1 MRQAG
6 KISSCPFRTFP
17 FYVQDINY
25 RTINKT
31 KKNAFTRDRK
41 AHQNVQPG
49 PSSAPPW
56 EKQKR
61 FQVKK
66 QKEKDSV
73 AKGAPSFAN
82 EPMDELLIGADRWV
96 L

>member
-1 MRQAG
+1 MQQAG
-6 KISSCPFRTFP
+6 KISLCPFRTFP

-31 KKNAFTRDRK
+31 KNAFARDRK

-56 EKQKR
+56 EK
-61 FQVKK
+61 
-66 QKEKDSV
+66 
-73 AKGAPSFAN
+73 
-82 EPMDELLIGADRWV
+82 
-96 L
+96 